1 MRFILAGMTVAALLV
16 AAGCVIRT
24 QHQIDAHIVVDI
36 RHIEEQAENVLDY
49 VEGKTE
55 TLPQAPTTE
64 KKGSSFLEHAIDFVS
79 PIRVAYAAELQQS
92 SPVVTELAKKMK
104 ERHQQLEE
112 IKKKNC
118 LGEDNRGYVAVRE
131 CDYCSD
137 AEKKNEVQKLCAAE
151 NADRKALYKEIAQ
164 LNKDQNVTVT
174 QIERIFAQ
182 KRLERAAAGEIFQLP
197 SAGADFDSFK
207 ASAAGAKLGA
217 ECKADS
223 WVTIK

>member
-1 MRFILAGMTVAALLV
+1 MTVAALLV

-36 RHIEEQAENVLDY
+36 RHIEQQAESVLDF

-55 TLPQAPTTE
+55 ALPAAPAPE
-64 KKGSSFLEHAIDFVS
+64 KKGSSFLEHAIDFAS
-79 PIRVAYAAELQQS
+79 PIRTAYAAELQQS

-104 ERHQQLEE
+104 ERFQQIDEM
-112 IKKKNC
+112 KSKGC
-118 LGEDNRGYVAVRE
+118 LGEDNRGYAAVRD
-131 CDYCSD
+131 CAYCSD

-182 KRLERAAAGEIFQLP
+182 KRLERAATGGLFQLP
-197 SAGADFDSFK
+197 PVGADFDAFK
-207 ASAAGAKLGA
+207 ASPAGKKLGG
-217 ECKADS
+217 ECKADG